1 MKKYILAVCMLTT
14 LLVAC
19 QNDRDQMEPEYE
31 SMEEGQSIEVNKE
44 AKEAVELKVNLVDRE
59 GVEIGYATLKEEA
72 DGVHIHL
79 TAHQLPEG
87 LHGFHIHEKGICEP
101 PSFESAGGH
110 FNPDGKNHGFDDPQG
125 PHAGDMENIE
135 VLADGTVDV
144 KVINDRVTLKRGEV
158 NSLLQDEGTSLMIH
172 RNPDDYITQPAGN
185 AGDRI
190 ACGVISP
197 EKSTDKKD

>member
-79 TAHQLPEG
+79 TAHQLPE
-87 LHGFHIHEKGICEP
+87 P

-172 RNPDDYITQPAGN
+172 RDPDDYITQPAGN